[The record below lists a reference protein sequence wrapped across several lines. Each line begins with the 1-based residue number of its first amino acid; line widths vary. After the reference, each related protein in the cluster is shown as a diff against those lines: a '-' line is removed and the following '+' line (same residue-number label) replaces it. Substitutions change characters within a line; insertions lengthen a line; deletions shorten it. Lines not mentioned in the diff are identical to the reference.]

1 MRGVVSCVVCLVAT
15 LGWASPGSAA
25 PPESLNRP
33 LRQVAGMLEYISGD
47 YRGAVGADAQVLNA
61 AEYEEQASMASDA
74 AALASQA
81 GLRPGD
87 ALMGK
92 LDELQQ
98 AVREKRAPDEVMRIC
113 REARHAIVTDHAI
126 TLSPASLPSR
136 SAGQRLY
143 AENGCATCHG
153 VDGGALTDA
162 AAKLDPKPANFL
174 DPERMATVSPYR
186 AFHALSA
193 GVPGTAMQSYGHL
206 RDEDRWSLAF
216 YVLSLRHGTADLAQ
230 GKQLFGQ
237 ARSGLPTR
245 ASGLFAL
252 TEEDILGQLGT
263 LRDPAQRALVLG
275 YLRAEAPFEAPPSQQ
290 SEQSFSLEL
299 ARREIAQGLAA
310 YRAGD
315 RASARQRFVSAYLD
329 GFEPHEAG
337 LAVRDR
343 ELVREV
349 ERAMLSLRQATAQG
363 APLQQIEKLTKQS
376 EVLLLRAEG
385 GRGSPA
391 TAFWGALTITLR
403 EGLEIALL
411 LTALLALVRKRG
423 QAELTRYV
431 HAGWMLA
438 VAAGFLT
445 WWAASEV
452 LSGMHREL
460 AEGIAALLAAVVLL
474 GVTHWLLGQLTAKR
488 FMGFLADRLGR
499 AASRSAATGVLGL
512 SFIAVYREA
521 LEVVLF
527 FQALLLDSG
536 DNQGRVWL
544 GLGVGLFALIVIG
557 SLLKRLGR
565 RMRPRPFMLLSSAML
580 AALSFVLAG
589 KGIRALQEA
598 GVLGLNE
605 LPLPELPWLGIWP
618 TMEGV
623 LVQGAV
629 LLLLI
634 GSALWPVLSQA
645 RDASANAD
653 RNRGIPTP

>member
-1 MRGVVSCVVCLVAT
+1 
-15 LGWASPGSAA
+15 
-25 PPESLNRP
+25 
-33 LRQVAGMLEYISGD
+33 
-47 YRGAVGADAQVLNA
+47 
-61 AEYEEQASMASDA
+61 
-74 AALASQA
+74 
-81 GLRPGD
+81 
-87 ALMGK
+87 MGK
-92 LDELQQ
+92 LGELQQ
-98 AVREKRAPDEVMRIC
+98 AVREKRPPDQVMRIC
-113 REARHAIVTDHAI
+113 REARQAIITDHAV
-126 TLSPASLPSR
+126 TLSPVSVPSR

-153 VDGGALTDA
+153 ADGGARTDA

-174 DPERMATVSPYR
+174 DPERMASVSPYR

-193 GVPGTAMQSYGHL
+193 GVPGTAMQSYAHL

-216 YVLSLRHGTADLAQ
+216 YTLSLRHGTADLAQ
-230 GKQLFGQ
+230 GKRLFGQ
-237 ARSGLPTR
+237 AKSGLPAS

-252 TEEDILGQLGT
+252 TEEDILARLGT
-263 LRDPAQRALVLG
+263 LQTPAQRTLVLA
-275 YLRAEAPFEAPPSQQ
+275 YLRAEAPFEVAPSA
-290 SEQSFSLEL
+290 SGEQGFSLEL
-299 ARREIAQGLAA
+299 ARGEIAQGLAA
-310 YRAGD
+310 YRKGD

-363 APLQQIEKLTKQS
+363 APLQLVEKLARES

-385 GRGSPA
+385 GRGNPA
-391 TAFWGALTITLR
+391 TAFWGALTIALR

-488 FMGFLADRLGR
+488 FMGFLTDRLGR

-536 DNQGRVWL
+536 DNRGRVWL
-544 GLGVGLFALIVIG
+544 GLAIGLLALLVIA
-557 SLLKRLGR
+557 SLLQRLGQR
-565 RMRPRPFMLLSSAML
+565 LRPRPFMLLSSAML

-598 GVLGLNE
+598 GVLGLHE
-605 LPLPELPWLGIWP
+605 LRLPELTWLGIWP
-618 TMEGV
+618 TVEG
-623 LVQGAV
+623 LLAQGAV

-634 GSALWPVLSQA
+634 GSAVWPALSQT
-645 RDASANAD
+645 RDASANAE
-653 RNRGIPTP
+653 RNRGVSTP

>member
-15 LGWASPGSAA
+15 LGWGDRALAA
-25 PPESLNRP
+25 PPDLGP
-33 LRQVAGMLEYISGD
+33 LRQVAGILEYISGD
-47 YRGAVGADAQVLNA
+47 YRGAIGQGAQVLNA
-61 AEYEEQASMASDA
+61 AEYEEQVSMAADA
-74 AALASQA
+74 SALAAQV
-81 GLRPGD
+81 GLRAD
-87 ALMGK
+87 DTLMRR
-92 LDELQQ
+92 LEELQH
-98 AVREKRAPDEVMRIC
+98 AVREKRAPDQVARIC
-113 REARHAIVTDHAI
+113 RQARDAIVTEHAV
-126 TLSPASLPSR
+126 TLSPATVPSR

-143 AENGCATCHG
+143 ADNGCATCHAA
-153 VDGGALTDA
+153 DGSAVTEA
-162 AAKLDPKPANFL
+162 AAKLEPKPANFL
-174 DPERMATVSPYR
+174 DAERMATVSPYR
-186 AFHALSA
+186 AFHAVSA
-193 GVPGTAMQSYGHL
+193 GVPGTAMQSYRHL

-216 YVLSLRHGTADLAQ
+216 YVLSLRHETTDLARGEQ
-230 GKQLFGQ
+230 VFRKAQ
-237 ARSGLPTR
+237 SGLP
-245 ASGLFAL
+245 ASADGLFAL
-252 TEEDILGQLGT
+252 TEEDILERLDAVGDT
-263 LRDPAQRALVLG
+263 EQRALALA
-275 YLRAEAPFEAPPSQQ
+275 YLRAQAPFERAAGGQPESG
-290 SEQSFSLEL
+290 SSLAL
-299 ARREIAQGLAA
+299 ARREIAEGLAA

-315 RASARQRFVSAYLD
+315 RTSARQRFVSAYLD

-363 APLQQIEKLTKQS
+363 APLELVEKLGKES
-376 EVLLLRAEG
+376 EVLLLRAES

-488 FMGFLADRLGR
+488 FMGFLADRLGK

-536 DNQGRVWL
+536 DSQGRVWL
-544 GLGVGLFALIVIG
+544 GLAVGLCALLVIA
-557 SLLKRLGR
+557 SLLNRLGQR
-565 RMRPRPFMLLSSAML
+565 LRPRPFMLLSSAML

-598 GVLGLNE
+598 GVLGLSE
-605 LPLPELPWLGIWP
+605 LPMPELPWLGIWP
-618 TMEGV
+618 TMEGL

-634 GSALWPVLSQA
+634 ASALWPLVSQA
-645 RDASANAD
+645 RESSASGD
-653 RNRGIPTP
+653 RNRGISTP